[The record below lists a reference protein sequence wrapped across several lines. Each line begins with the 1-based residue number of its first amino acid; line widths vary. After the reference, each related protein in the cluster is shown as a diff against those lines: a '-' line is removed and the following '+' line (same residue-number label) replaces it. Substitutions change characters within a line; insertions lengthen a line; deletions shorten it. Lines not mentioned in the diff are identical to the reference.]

1 MGTCSGS
8 PPSYSS
14 DPLHQFAALSTP
26 APFGQ
31 IGGIFS
37 GHSAFKHILE
47 VLMTVIFCLL
57 EFWAS
62 GACRGRIV
70 DKGSI
75 ARIEDNLMGIVRTLF
90 VALGVIS
97 NSMPRLV
104 FLGLCIVSLNMSGR
118 R

>member
-1 MGTCSGS
+1 
-8 PPSYSS
+8 
-14 DPLHQFAALSTP
+14 
-26 APFGQ
+26 
-31 IGGIFS
+31 
-37 GHSAFKHILE
+37 
-47 VLMTVIFCLL
+47 MTVIFCLL